1 MKSSKPQNMP
11 MIASAID
18 RALLD
23 RLIADGREG
32 KSIDP
37 EEFASMMV
45 YDLFELEQRAQVP
58 TGTADSEPQALQ
70 LQAYMLRSL
79 RVIDALLNMKLSR
92 EQALF
97 WFRCAMIPEF
107 GNKSP
112 QAVVA
117 NDCAEEVIS
126 SLRNVFVNQRDT
138 LAPLWE
144 QMRADTLSVQA
155 DIFRDVKML
164 TVYEV
169 AAILGVNGGGK
180 TRMDLAR
187 TLAKH
192 GTMFFITKDGEPAFP
207 AYQFESSGAKP
218 TIARVLAILAP
229 RRSSWEITAW
239 FWGSN
244 GWLDG
249 NTPEESLDSEPDLVL
264 DAAFQEVAEEV
275 E

>member
-1 MKSSKPQNMP
+1 

-18 RALLD
+18 RAFVD
-23 RLIADGREG
+23 KLIADGRGG
-32 KSIDP
+32 KPIDP
-37 EEFASMMV
+37 EKFASMMV

-58 TGTADSEPQALQ
+58 TGTAKNEPQAPQ

-79 RVIDALLNMKLSR
+79 RVIDSLLNMELSL

-97 WFRCAMIPEF
+97 WFRCAMVTEF

-112 QAVVA
+112 QALVA
-117 NDCAEEVIS
+117 KDCADEVIS
-126 SLRNVFVNQRDT
+126 CLRNVFVTQRDT

-144 QMRADTLSVQA
+144 QMREDTLSVQA
-155 DIFRDVKML
+155 DIFRDVKLL

-169 AAILGVNGGGK
+169 AAILGLNGGGK
-180 TRMDLAR
+180 TRMNMAR
-187 TLAKH
+187 ALAKD

-207 AYQFESSGAKP
+207 AYQFEPTGAKP
-218 TIARVLAILAP
+218 IIARVLAILRP

-249 NTPEESLDSEPDLVL
+249 DTPEDLLDSEPDLVL